1 MSRLDP
7 SEFIPTSDSTSEQW
21 IEFYKALRKWF
32 SKTESN
38 NQWLRFWNQRAG
50 AGSEADD
57 HTLRSYM
64 DDQGVDL
71 TTDTKGEISD
81 TLWGI
86 SDWIG
91 DTVKWLRAITIGI
104 VLIIIALLTMY
115 VYSHFIKQTPAD
127 QIPISS
133 STPFSARRKG
143 LDGGSSGDLGVLK
156 YLA

>member
-50 AGSEADD
+50 AGSDADN

-64 DDQGVDL
+64 EDQDVDL

-81 TLWGI
+81 SLWGI

-91 DTVKWLRAITIGI
+91 DTANWLRAIVIGI
-104 VLIIIALLTMY
+104 VIIIIALLAMY
-115 VYSHFIKQTPAD
+115 VYSHFIKQTPTD
-127 QIPISS
+127 QIPISAQNS
-133 STPFSARRKG
+133 YYPRRKNE
-143 LDGGSSGDLGVLK
+143 DLGLKLGMLK
-156 YLA
+156 YLV